1 MYFLFFKKTNKKK
14 KSTVTSTEFK
24 KEITALRKLSSSK
37 ISWKT
42 LHLQCNR
49 GRQKIVKHEET

>member
-1 MYFLFFKKTNKKK
+1 MYFLFFKKTNKK

-24 KEITALRKLSSSK
+24 KEITALGKLSSSK